1 MEINGK
7 NSLAGLNSSIQRLDQ
22 GLKQTPR
29 ATKSSEENPATDSDR
44 IELSVRSR
52 DIERIDALIRSTP
65 DVRMDKVEQVRS
77 AIENGTYNVKAE
89 NIADKIIT
97 GNMIDEVF

>member
-7 NSLAGLNSSIQRLDQ
+7 NSLAGLNSSIQRLDAGQ
-22 GLKQTPR
+22 QQAPR
-29 ATKSSEENPATDSDR
+29 TRKSGEESPATDSDR
-44 IELSVRSR
+44 IELSVKSR
-52 DIERIDALIRSTP
+52 DIQHIDALIRSTP
-65 DVRMDKVEQVRS
+65 DVRMDRVAEVRS

-89 NIADKIIT
+89 KVADKIIT

>member
-7 NSLAGLNSSIQRLDQ
+7 DSLAGLNSSIQRLDAGQ
-22 GLKQTPR
+22 QQTPR
-29 ATKSSEENPATDSDR
+29 TRKSGEESPATDSDR
-44 IELSVRSR
+44 IELSVKSR
-52 DIERIDALIRSTP
+52 DIQHIDALIRSTP
-65 DVRMDKVEQVRS
+65 DVRMDRVAEVRS

-89 NIADKIIT
+89 KVADKIIT

>member
-7 NSLAGLNSSIQRLDQ
+7 NSLAGLHSSIQRLDQ
-22 GLKQTPR
+22 GQKQTSR
-29 ATKSSEENPATDSDR
+29 AKQSVEENPATDSDR

-52 DIERIDALIRSTP
+52 DIEHLDALIRSTP

-77 AIENGTYNVKAE
+77 AIENGTYSVKAE
-89 NIADKIIT
+89 KIADKIIT
-97 GNMIDEVF
+97 GNIIDEVF

>member
-7 NSLAGLNSSIQRLDQ
+7 NPLTAVNGGVQRLDLQ
-22 GLKQTPR
+22 QPAQR
-29 ATKSSEENPATDSDR
+29 AQRPGEDYPQLGSDR

-52 DIERIDALIRSTP
+52 EINHLDELIRSTP
-65 DVRMDKVEQVRS
+65 DVREARVEQIRS

-89 NIADKIIT
+89 KIAEKILG
-97 GNMIDEVF
+97 GNLIDEVF

>member
-7 NSLAGLNSSIQRLDQ
+7 NPLTAVSAGVQRLDLQ
-22 GLKQTPR
+22 QPTQR
-29 ATKSSEENPATDSDR
+29 AQRPGEDSPQLGSDR

-52 DIERIDALIRSTP
+52 EINHLDELIRSTP
-65 DVRMDKVEQVRS
+65 DVREAKVEQIRS

-89 NIADKIIT
+89 KIAEKILG
-97 GNMIDEVF
+97 GNLIDEIF